1 MESSGRTGGRMRTF
15 KGKTKQGDKWYG
27 DLGAMRFPGVDGQPI
42 INKVLHSILDFTSAF
57 LLRSLNC

>member
-15 KGKTKQGDKWYG
+15 KGKTKQGDEWYG

-42 INKVLHSILDFTSAF
+42 INKVLRSI
-57 LLRSLNC
+57 